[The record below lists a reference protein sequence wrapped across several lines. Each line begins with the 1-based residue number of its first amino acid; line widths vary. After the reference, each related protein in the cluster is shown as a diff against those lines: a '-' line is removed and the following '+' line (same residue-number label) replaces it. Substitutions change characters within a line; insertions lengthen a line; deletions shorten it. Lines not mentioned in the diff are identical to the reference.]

1 MIHIQVSA
9 FRGVKQA
16 DIALNRVALVGGHNG
31 HGKSSLTQAVQA
43 ALTGIFSPGM
53 NLKKNEAQILVN
65 RDVAGQQSAAKV
77 TFDGGA
83 SVTMNWPS
91 CERGESGVTPQ
102 VSVFAAGVTKLTAMK
117 DADRAASLTHY
128 LQSEP
133 TEAELRAE
141 LNTRSVDP
149 DAVKAVCDAVKMDG
163 YDITEKR
170 MREQASRTKGAWGQV
185 TGRTWG
191 SKIAFEWVPEGYDAF
206 TLKVPV
212 ESIRNEIA
220 NLQEQYSL
228 AVGAEA
234 VASTNVA
241 ELEASAARLPEYTV
255 QRDKIAKLVQDE
267 AERGQQHQAKRPPP
281 PLMSGLPPQKC
292 PHCQGELEVTQG
304 AVKPYAGG
312 PSQEEV
318 NESVRKM
325 DEWAA
330 EDKRLRESYGN
341 LKAQLKTA
349 EDNVARAKADAEKAK
364 AVHAA
369 PKATTS
375 SEHLQALINSKQNHL
390 QAVSDVAKS
399 RELARKVEDDLI
411 IADILSADGLRKK
424 KLSQKLSAFNGTL
437 KVMCDVAGFETVFIT
452 DDLKIRYG
460 AYPYELRS
468 EGEKYRVNA
477 ILQVAMADKDGS
489 PIIVMDGMDILDV
502 SGKNGIF
509 KLINKDA
516 TRHYLI
522 CMTAASPDKL
532 APLKKFG
539 LGTTYWIENGQTRE
553 VANV

>member
-1 MIHIQVSA
+1 MIHVQVSA

-91 CERGESGVTPQ
+91 CERAESGVTPQ
-102 VSVFAAGVTKLTAMK
+102 VSVFAAGVTRLTAMK
-117 DADRAASLTHY
+117 DADRAATLTHY

-133 TEAELRAE
+133 TEDELRAE
-141 LNTRSVDP
+141 LNARTVAP
-149 DAVKAVCDAVKMDG
+149 DAVKAVCDAVKVDG

-170 MREQASRTKGAWGQV
+170 VREQASRTKGAWGQV

-206 TLKVPV
+206 TLKVPA
-212 ESIRNEIA
+212 ESLRGEIA
-220 NLQEQYSL
+220 LLQEQYTL

-234 VASTNVA
+234 VSSANVA
-241 ELEASAARLPEYTV
+241 ELEASAARLPEYTE
-255 QRDKIAKLVQDE
+255 QRDKVAKLVQDE
-267 AERGQQHQAKRPPP
+267 AERGQQHQAKCPPP
-281 PLMSGLPPQKC
+281 PLASGLPPQKC
-292 PHCQGELEVTQG
+292 PHCQGEIEVTQG
-304 AVKPYAGG
+304 AVKPYTGG

-325 DEWAA
+325 EEWAI
-330 EDKRLRESYGN
+330 EDRRLRESYGN

-349 EDNVARAKADAEKAK
+349 EDNVSRAKADAEKAK
-364 AVHAA
+364 SARET
-369 PKATTS
+369 PKSATS
-375 SEHLQALINSKQNHL
+375 SEQLQAMIASKQNHL
-390 QAVSDVAKS
+390 HAVDSVAKA

-424 KLSQKLSAFNGTL
+424 KLASKLAEFNAEL
-437 KVMCDVAGFETVFIT
+437 KAMCEVAGFETVFIT
-452 DDLKIRYG
+452 DDLQVRYG
-460 AYPYELRS
+460 AFPYDLRS

-477 ILQVAMADKDGS
+477 ILQVALADRDGS
-489 PIIVMDGMDILDV
+489 PVIIMDGMDILDV
-502 SGKNGIF
+502 SGKNGMF

-532 APLKKFG
+532 APLKQFG
-539 LGTTYWIENGQTRE
+539 LGTTYWIENGQTKE
-553 VANV
+553 VSDV